1 MYQILVDRFYNGNP
15 AGDALDGEYY
25 YVDGPTK
32 HVENWAHC
40 PQGIS
45 VREFYGGDLEGV
57 RQKLDY
63 LQELGIEPTQKN
75 LDILEAYLTDS
86 PYVEQ
91 SEESFKL
98 LHEAM
103 KQMC

>member
-1 MYQILVDRFYNGNP
+1 MMYD
-15 AGDALDGEYY
+15 
-25 YVDGPTK
+25 
-32 HVENWAHC
+32 
-40 PQGIS
+40 
-45 VREFYGGDLEGV
+45 GV
-57 RQKLDY
+57 RTYFTKEAEHALHGEIVAVALFTQLYYNKLSEDKEVLRLFMKGMDMPLT

-75 LDILEAYLTDS
+75 LDILEAYLIDS

>member
-1 MYQILVDRFYNGNP
+1 MEKSWQWHCLLNFTTIKLSEDKE
-15 AGDALDGEYY
+15 ALRLFMKGMDM
-25 YVDGPTK
+25 PLT
-32 HVENWAHC
+32 
-40 PQGIS
+40 
-45 VREFYGGDLEGV
+45 
-57 RQKLDY
+57 

-75 LDILEAYLTDS
+75 LDILEAYLIDS

>member
-1 MYQILVDRFYNGNP
+1 MAVALFTQFYYNKLSE
-15 AGDALDGEYY
+15 DKEALRLFMKGMDM
-25 YVDGPTK
+25 PLT
-32 HVENWAHC
+32 
-40 PQGIS
+40 
-45 VREFYGGDLEGV
+45 
-57 RQKLDY
+57 

-75 LDILEAYLTDS
+75 LDILEAYLIDS

>member
-1 MYQILVDRFYNGNP
+1 MMYD
-15 AGDALDGEYY
+15 
-25 YVDGPTK
+25 
-32 HVENWAHC
+32 
-40 PQGIS
+40 
-45 VREFYGGDLEGV
+45 GV
-57 RQKLDY
+57 RTYFTKEAEHALHGEIVAVALFTQLYYNKLSEDKEALRLFMKGMDMPLT

-75 LDILEAYLTDS
+75 LDILETYLIDS